1 MILYRYVKIVCTTEG
16 VSFQAWLLALGEEQ
30 KRKRT
35 GAVMGDVRGV
45 DLYSHGAV
53 GANGTTFGA
62 RSVIYI
68 TG

>member
-1 MILYRYVKIVCTTEG
+1 MAFGIG
-16 VSFQAWLLALGEEQ
+16 GEQ

-53 GANGTTFGA
+53 GVNGTSFGA
-62 RSVIYI
+62 RPVIYI